1 MERGH
6 LTLIFDLYL
15 IIIHGF
21 YMKTYFYLLFLL
33 SLSLV
38 GQTKDAQKR
47 LYYNPMEGDPAYAMG
62 KYELKLQ
69 GFEES
74 FDVLVTKQNMVNF
87 AKKNHFS
94 DTIPKQN
101 PKLKIPHYYLTY
113 YQKNGENYWQNTM
126 IYFLGKK
133 MDGKDVLLIA
143 TISSVSEA
151 PSEEI
156 DTEMLQLVLDRKVP
170 KENYMGGRS
179 FDFLGRKVPLMDEC
193 YWTGVNIVRCPTKGE
208 MNWSLHSSLA
218 EAQQAIFLQKRW
230 AMMIP
235 VPENHT
241 MSLLME
247 RDITLLFEGKETRA
261 TEIIYNEHYQHPILK
276 SHHKDYKLIVYY
288 IATEVR
294 GQAIACVIS
303 YYDYNERL
311 ADTGLPEFVSQFVRL
326 PKSSR

>member
-1 MERGH
+1 MR
-6 LTLIFDLYL
+6 
-15 IIIHGF
+15 
-21 YMKTYFYLLFLL
+21 LFISLL
-33 SLSLV
+33 SLFTLPLV
-38 GQTKDAQKR
+38 AQTKDAQKR

-62 KYELKLQ
+62 KYKLKLQ
-69 GFEES
+69 GFEET
-74 FDVLVTKQNMVNF
+74 FDTLTTKQNMVNF
-87 AKKNHFS
+87 AKQNHFS

-113 YQKNGENYWQNTM
+113 YEKNGEKHWQNTM

-133 MDGKDVLLIA
+133 MDEKDVLLIA
-143 TISSVSEA
+143 TISSVSET

-218 EAQQAIFLQKRW
+218 EAQQAITLQKRW

-235 VPENHT
+235 MPENHT
-241 MSLLME
+241 MNLLME